1 MATSTKILSYIPRE
15 TPVHRLCG
23 ATKLIVFLV
32 WTIVCMLSYNTF
44 VLLGALVFGII
55 VFRLAKIKVSEVR
68 FVLIT
73 ILVFL
78 TLNTIAIYI
87 FSPEEGVKI
96 YGTRHE
102 LFRFSSRYTVTQ
114 EQLFYLFNVMLK
126 YFTVVPIAL
135 LFIVTTDPSEFASSL
150 NRIGVPYKISYAV
163 AITLR
168 YLADVQSDYVEIS
181 QAQQARGVDLSRKA
195 PLKKRISGLIGI
207 AVPLIFSSLD
217 HIDLVSNAMDLRGFG
232 KNNKRTWYSERP
244 FSRADY
250 IVIAVTIIAGAMA
263 LYVTFRNGSRFY
275 NPFLPK

>member
-1 MATSTKILSYIPRE
+1 MASDTKLLTYIPRS

-23 ATKLIVFLV
+23 ATKLIVFLA
-32 WTIVCMLSYNTF
+32 WTIVCMLSYNTW
-44 VLLGALVFGII
+44 VLLGALLFGII
-55 VFRLAKIKVSEVR
+55 VFRLARIQVREVR

-73 ILVFL
+73 IIVFL
-78 TLNTIAIYI
+78 TLNTLAIYI
-87 FSPEEGVKI
+87 FSPEEGVRI

-102 LFRFSSRYTVTQ
+102 IFRISGRYTVTR

-135 LFIVTTDPSEFASSL
+135 LFIVTTDPSEFAASL

-168 YLADVQSDYVEIS
+168 YLADVQSDYIDIS

-195 PLKKRISGLIGI
+195 PLKERISGLAGI

-232 KNNKRTWYSERP
+232 KNPKRTWYSERP
-244 FSRADY
+244 FTKTDH
-250 IVIAVTIIAGAMA
+250 IVMIGTLLISAAA
-263 LYVTFRNGSRFY
+263 LFITFKGGSRFY
-275 NPFLPK
+275 NPFL

>member
-1 MATSTKILSYIPRE
+1 MASSTKILSYIPRD

-44 VLLGALVFGII
+44 VLLAALAFGIF
-55 VFRLAKIKVSEVR
+55 VFILAKIKVREVR

-102 LFRFSSRYTVTQ
+102 IFRFSEHYTVTK

-135 LFIVTTDPSEFASSL
+135 LFIVTTDPSEFAASL
-150 NRIGVPYKISYAV
+150 NKIGVPYKISYAV

-168 YLADVQSDYVEIS
+168 YIADIQSDYVEIS
-181 QAQQARGVDLSRKA
+181 QAQQARGVDLSSKA
-195 PLKKRISGLIGI
+195 PLKKRISGLAGI

-232 KNNKRTWYSERP
+232 KNKKRTWYSERP
-244 FSRADY
+244 FSRADH
-250 IVIAVTIIAGAMA
+250 IVIAASLIAGAAA
-263 LYVTFRNGSRFY
+263 LFLTFKNGSRFY
-275 NPFLPK
+275 NPFK

>member
-1 MATSTKILSYIPRE
+1 MASPAKILTYIPRD

-44 VLLGALVFGII
+44 VLLAALAFGIF
-55 VFRLAKIKVSEVR
+55 VFILAKIKVKEVR

-73 ILVFL
+73 ILIFL

-102 LFRFSSRYTVTQ
+102 LFRITSRYTVTA

-135 LFIVTTDPSEFASSL
+135 LFIVTTDPSEFAASL
-150 NRIGVPYKISYAV
+150 NKIGVPYKISYAV

-168 YLADVQSDYVEIS
+168 YLADIQSDYMEIS
-181 QAQQARGVDLSRKA
+181 QAQQARGVDLSTKA
-195 PLKKRISGLIGI
+195 PLKKRISGLAGI

-232 KNNKRTWYSERP
+232 KNKKRTWYSEKP
-244 FSRADY
+244 FQKTDH
-250 IVIAVTIIAGAMA
+250 IVIAVTLIAGAAA
-263 LYVTFRNGSRFY
+263 LFLTFKNGSRFY
-275 NPFLPK
+275 NPFI

>member
-1 MATSTKILSYIPRE
+1 MASPTKILSYIPRD

-32 WTIVCMLSYNTF
+32 WTVVCMLTYNTY
-44 VLLGALVFGII
+44 VLLSAMLLGII
-55 VFRLAKIKVSEVR
+55 IFYLAKIKIREVR

-102 LFRFSSRYTVTQ
+102 LFRFSSRYTVTA

-135 LFIVTTDPSEFASSL
+135 LFIVTTDPSEFAASL
-150 NRIGVPYKISYAV
+150 NKIGIPYKISYAV

-168 YLADVQSDYVEIS
+168 YLSDVQSDYTEIS
-181 QAQQARGVDLSRKA
+181 QAQQARGVDLSGNA
-195 PLKKRISGLIGI
+195 PLKKRISGLAGI

-232 KNNKRTWYSERP
+232 KNKKRTWYSERP
-244 FSRADY
+244 FSKADH
-250 IVIAVTIIAGAMA
+250 IVIIVTILAGAAA
-263 LYVTFRNGSRFY
+263 LFITFKDGSRFY
-275 NPFLPK
+275 NPFLK